1 MQVKKHS
8 AGIFT
13 DFPVPPPG
21 GAGSEC
27 VPDEFDTSPPVAGL
41 CADRLTSRRA
51 VAATWLDCWVDC
63 VTMNETGDLVWE
75 QVRNGTN
82 ANTVLVALVTPLPKL
97 AINRDA
103 RRL

>member
-13 DFPVPPPG
+13 DFPVPPP
-21 GAGSEC
+21 
-27 VPDEFDTSPPVAGL
+27 P
-41 CADRLTSRRA
+41 
-51 VAATWLDCWVDC
+51 AATWLDCWVDC